1 MMYEWESQ
9 LAQPQTLAMQVADDV
24 ENLKRINKTL
34 SEWITKLAN
43 KLWIYAQENNPTTD
57 RPEKYPTPVEPN
69 FQSLRYMTA
78 DNIREYENLV
88 DNFYSILQ
96 KL

>member
-24 ENLKRINKTL
+24 ENLKRTNKAL

-43 KLWIYAQENNPTTD
+43 KLWIYAQENNPIAD
-57 RPEKYPTPVEPN
+57 RPEKHLTPIEPN

-88 DNFYSILQ
+88 DNLYSILE

>member
-1 MMYEWESQ
+1 MEE
-9 LAQPQTLAMQVADDV
+9 LLPQPQTLAMQVADDV
-24 ENLKRINKTL
+24 DHLKRVNKSL

-43 KLWIYAQENNPTTD
+43 KLWIYAQENNPTAE
-57 RPEKYPTPVEPN
+57 RPEKHPTPVEPN
-69 FQSLRYMTA
+69 LQSLRYMTS

-88 DNFYSILQ
+88 ENLYSILQ